1 MNYKRY
7 CKLVCFIHLLIAW
20 SNAITSNQ
28 LLVNMIQQYSEI
40 EIGNRELVKKAWC
53 LIIFQ
58 FIFGCYYYA
67 PFNFCSFKILFAY
80 FGNCY
85 WIHIRMFIS
94 QFFFKKKLPNVPP
107 STHLSVALLVIMP
120 TQSKKRPHSSRQ
132 DPLLNK

>member
-20 SNAITSNQ
+20 SNAITSSQ

-40 EIGNRELVKKAWC
+40 EIGNRELVNKAWC

-94 QFFFKKKLPNVPP
+94 QFFFKKKIAQC
-107 STHLSVALLVIMP
+107 STQYPFICCITSNYANSIEETT
-120 TQSKKRPHSSRQ
+120 TQ
-132 DPLLNK
+132 L